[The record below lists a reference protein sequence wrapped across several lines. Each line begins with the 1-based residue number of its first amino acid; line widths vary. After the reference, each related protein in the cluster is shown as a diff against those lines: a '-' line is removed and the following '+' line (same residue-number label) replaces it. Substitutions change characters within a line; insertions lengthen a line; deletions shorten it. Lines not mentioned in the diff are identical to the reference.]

1 MAPGRLNDLLDRVP
15 GSCVRGYHFLQDG
28 REESVRLE
36 YRELA
41 KHARAVGR
49 RIAESARPNARALL
63 LYPPGPEFLPA
74 FFGCLNAD
82 VIAVPAPAPAGVGLK
97 HALPRLQAILA
108 DAEPEVVLTTA
119 AMLPGL
125 KDLLGERRPQLAWL
139 TTDGFHQEDSLGWTP
154 VAAASTD
161 IAYLQYT
168 SGSTTT
174 PRGVAIS
181 HANVLRNL
189 SLLKAAFSCT
199 DDSVCVTWM
208 PHFHDYGLVE
218 GLLQPLFS
226 LVDCHVMSPVTLL
239 KRPVRWLETISRT
252 GATHTHAPNFA
263 YELCLQRIGPD
274 ALKGL
279 DLSRWRCAGNGAEP
293 VRFDTLRRFH
303 DAFGPNGFRLETF
316 YPAYGLAE
324 STLFVTARAASRE
337 PASLHISAEALG
349 HDRAV
354 PLAQDDKTASCEVVS
369 CGIPQTGTDLRIVD
383 PSSGRE
389 CTRGQVG
396 EIWVSDGSVALGYWR
411 RDEDTRAT
419 FQARMDGQPE
429 PGPFLRTGD
438 LGFLHEGEL
447 YVTGRL
453 KDVII
458 AAGVNHYPQDIEWTV
473 QSNCPELRRDH
484 CAAVSIEDAGEEA
497 LVILAECERPAIDW
511 PPVFRRIRE
520 AVATQHGLAVRQIAV
535 LKRGSL
541 QKTSSGKIQRRA
553 NRQTFLDGEMGVLE
567 LWTADAPSAQNQASP
582 APPELADLQAWL
594 CRDLADRI
602 EVPLERVDIHAPFA
616 ELGLESRAAM
626 SLITRLQDH
635 FGFGSL
641 APTLLWQFPTI
652 AALSGHLAAGSER
665 EKTAGDQPQGNERKP
680 DVPTDG
686 SEEPIAVIGAACR
699 FPGAHDISEFW
710 SLLRNAECA
719 IRSDDRFPGVEA
731 GFVEDIDKFDPAFF
745 DLGDAETRAM
755 DPQQRL
761 LLEIAWKALEDAG
774 LAPRHYRGTRSG
786 VFVGIAAGDF
796 GYDQF
801 SRGDA
806 DQLINAY
813 SGTGIAFSVAA
824 NRLSYLL
831 DLRGPSLAI
840 DTACSSS
847 LVAVHQACRS
857 LRTHECDSALA
868 GGVSLI
874 LSPHVH
880 LALERAGVLS
890 PRQRCRTFDA
900 GADGYVRGEGCGIV
914 VLKRLSDAHR
924 DGDRVLAVIRG
935 SAVNQDGRSNGLTAP
950 NALAQQAVIRE
961 ALADAHLAP
970 ATIGYFETHGTGTR
984 LGDPIEVEALQAVLN
999 EGRTPDD
1006 TCALGAV
1013 KTNIGHLE
1021 AASGIA
1027 GFIKAVLCLR
1037 HREIPPSLHLHSVNP
1052 LIRLEATGF
1061 TIPRNRQ
1068 PWPAH
1073 PRDGEAKRC
1082 AGISSFGFGGTNA
1095 HVVLE
1100 EAPREPASDP
1110 EVSPRSHHLLPL
1122 SAQSHEA
1129 LQALN
1134 ERYAELCGRR
1144 TDTSLADL
1152 CFSAGSRRAH
1162 HRHRVAALAPSLEQ
1176 VAGLLGADGAAAS
1189 GSLISGEAPAQAPG
1203 VVFLFSG
1210 QGSQHIGMARTLYE
1224 TEPVFRAQL
1233 DMCDRTLEPILKR
1246 SILSVMFGNDPVLL
1260 AQTAYTQPA
1269 LFTLEYALA
1278 RLWRDWG
1285 VEPAAMIGHSV
1296 GEYPAACIAG
1306 AFELETGL
1314 RLMAERGRLIQELPP
1329 TGAMLA
1335 VHAEEADVTDMVASL
1350 QGKVAIA
1357 AVNAPRSIVLSG
1369 QRETLEQVHDTLDAQ
1384 GRKSQFLPVSAAFH
1398 SPLLD
1403 PIVDRFHELAAS
1415 FDYSPPDVPIISNL
1429 DGKILTGA
1437 PDGAY
1442 WTRHLR
1448 EPVRFADGLRT
1459 ATEHH
1464 RLFLEIGPQPLL
1476 SSLGAQTVRD
1486 PDAQWLPSLRPGRED
1501 WRVLLDSLARLYV
1514 AGVNPDWEKVYRD
1527 GSAARVF
1534 DLPAYPFQRR
1544 LVTLPPRPEYNDA
1557 AAPVTAAVARIRA
1570 PGAPLD
1576 PGSSAHVSPVPVA
1589 EWGFVPQWVASPP
1602 QGDPEKSDWLILAD
1616 RAGTA
1621 RAFDARLRAEG
1632 AKCSLLVGDLQPDL
1646 LTGDGT
1652 LTVVCCW
1659 FLDWS
1664 ETTSLEPEALDHE
1677 MDRFVRRLLGLVH
1690 ALARES
1696 ERPLRLWLVTRGTGP
1711 GGDGGGLLQSLLW
1724 GVGRTLRQEHAEWSV
1739 RLVDIAGEPEEA
1751 AALLAS
1757 EARTGTVGDDIAM
1770 RDGERLNLTLRPHTL
1785 PAPGDDLELGD
1796 TWLITGGLGRIG
1808 LTCASWLA
1816 SRGVR
1821 HLHLIGRRPPDQ
1833 AAEQVI
1839 ASLTANGVS
1848 THNHRLD
1855 VADRDALETVLDNLF
1870 AEGLGLD
1877 GVIHAAGLLDD
1888 GIVLQQTPERMAAV
1902 LSPKVSGAWNLH
1914 TLTAARPLKHFVLMS
1929 SAAGLLGNAGQ
1940 SAYAAGSCFLDALAQ
1955 HRHALGLVAQSLSW
1969 SAWADAAND
1978 LKVAERLDRQ
1988 GLAPIEPEQGLVAL
2002 ERALSD
2008 GAPHVAILPRKQGAA
2023 LTHVLFGGRQAATQR
2038 STPSSAMIATL
2049 REMPASER
2057 ADYLVDRI
2065 LDMAAAIR
2073 GTDRATFTAT
2083 DGFTEQGLDSMNAVE
2098 LRNRLQ
2104 DVLGRQLPSA
2114 LAFDY
2119 PTAERL
2125 AQQLLA
2131 LLELGEAV
2139 AAPALVASSSMRKS
2153 DVSDAIAIIGMGCRL
2168 PGGIADPHAY
2178 WAFLR
2183 EGGDAIGQVPASRWD
2198 ADRVCALGKPGEIQ
2212 ARLGGFVEDA
2222 EFFDPIFFGISPREA
2237 EHLDPQQRL
2246 ILEVAWESLENA
2258 GLPPSSLE
2266 GSETG
2271 VFIGISLNDYLQRL
2285 NRDPAQID
2293 PYVGTGNALS
2303 MAANRLSY
2311 CLGLEGPSVA
2321 VDTACSSSLVA
2332 IHQACRSL
2340 RDRECDLA
2348 FGGGVNLLLDPTVS
2362 INHSRARML
2371 SPDGRCKAFSA
2382 EANGIGR
2389 SEGCAVV
2396 VLKRLEEA
2404 ERDGDRVLALI
2415 RGSAVNQDG
2424 RTSGLTVP
2432 NGPAQQ
2438 RVIRKALQRAGLE
2451 ASDIDYVEAH
2461 GTGTPLG
2468 DPIEL
2473 GALDAVFQPASGT
2486 PRRPLV
2492 VGSVKTNLGHLEAA
2506 AGVAGLQKV
2515 VLALQGGAIPKHL
2528 HARNASHEFN
2538 WDASIVHL
2546 PKEEEPW
2553 QSSGTPRRAGVSSF
2567 GFGGTNAHVVVEDAP
2582 MLPQRSVPAFQ
2593 IHVLPLSAKTAR
2605 SLRILAE
2612 RMYACLG
2619 ETEDTVADICFTAAC
2634 GRDHFTHRLAVFG
2647 TDVASLRQG
2656 LKDWLDKRPNASA
2669 WLSSAE
2675 PTKTSE
2681 KPRVFTAKHA
2691 SENDWRSIAAFYV
2704 AGGAVDW
2711 RTWYG
2716 GLALRRVVL
2725 PGHPF
2730 ERQRY
2735 WIDPPSHQ
2743 VAPPGAFQLN
2753 WAAIPSQPP
2762 AGAGISGRWLI
2773 LADHGGFSAALS
2785 ARLEALG
2792 ANCTLVHATP
2802 FDGPGSVLDPKD
2814 TQGLRD
2820 LVESQGPL
2828 RGIVHGWSLDH
2839 DDPPESL
2846 DAGQAMAV
2854 QEKTLAS
2861 LLSLVQCFDDGDSSP
2876 KVWALT
2882 RGAVAATPDD
2892 RLEGVMQAPLWGFG
2906 RSVALEFP
2914 HLWGGLVDLSV
2925 KSDPSDAAEP
2935 VAHAIAL
2942 GNAVCEVAVREGQLL
2957 VPELV
2962 PWKATPRRA
2971 CAIRPD
2977 ASYLVTGGFGGLGR
2991 AFGNW
2996 LADQGARS
3004 LWLVGRTGA
3013 GTDVAQRHL
3022 EALKARGV
3030 AVQHAAL
3037 DVTDASALAA
3047 RIAAWHRQGEPLR
3060 GVIHAAGAT
3069 GLADTHSV
3077 SWPDCVKLL
3086 AAKIQ
3091 GGWALH
3097 KATHTVPSAEPLDF
3111 FLGCSSIASLWGGQ
3125 RQAAYAAANAFLE
3138 GLAAFRRG
3146 RGLTGTSIN
3155 FGPVADSGMISEDIS
3170 SELEKLGLPPM
3181 DSGYVTASLAAM
3193 LDDASPQLT
3202 LVAANWPRFISL
3214 YRSRRQTPLFDRLAP
3229 ERTKSQSLEPVPAG
3243 SPSLNAGGG
3252 VPISRPELLGWL
3264 CTCLS
3269 NALRM
3274 APDQLK
3280 TDVPLTRLG
3289 LDSLLAVEVRN
3300 SIETEFGI
3308 ALAAHVLLGDVTL
3321 DNLTERLAGAL
3332 SSPNPAAGA
3341 KDTGETEWIE
3351 GEL

>member
-1 MAPGRLNDLLDRVP
+1 MALGRLNDLLDRVP
-15 GSCVRGYHFLQDG
+15 DSCVRGYHFLEDG
-28 REESVRLE
+28 RDVSARLE
-36 YRELA
+36 YRSLA
-41 KHARAVGR
+41 RHARAVGR
-49 RIAESARPNARALL
+49 RIADAVRPNARALL
-63 LYPPGPEFLPA
+63 LYPPGPDFLPA
-74 FFGCLNAD
+74 FFGCLYAG
-82 VIAVPAPAPAGVGLK
+82 VIAVPAPAPGGVGLK
-97 HALPRLQAILA
+97 HALPRLRAIIT
-108 DAEPEVVLTTA
+108 DAEPEIVLTTA
-119 AMLPGL
+119 AMLPDL
-125 KDLLGERRPQLAWL
+125 KDLLGKSLPQITWL
-139 TTDGFHQEDSLGWTP
+139 STDGIQQSEGNGWTATP
-154 VAAASTD
+154 TTPAD

-174 PRGVAIS
+174 PRGVAVS
-181 HANVLRNL
+181 HVNVLRNL
-189 SLLKAAFSCT
+189 SLLKAAFSCN
-199 DDSVCVTWM
+199 DDSVYVTWM

-226 LVDCHVMSPVTLL
+226 MVDCYVLSPVTLL
-239 KRPVRWLETISRT
+239 KRPLRWLETLSRT

-274 ALKGL
+274 ARQGL

-303 DAFGPNGFRLETF
+303 DAFAPNGFRWETF

-337 PASLHISAEALG
+337 PVSLQINAAALG

-354 PLAQDDKTASCEVVS
+354 PLARNDKTVGYEVVS
-369 CGIPQTGTDLRIVD
+369 CGVPQPGTDLRIVD
-383 PSSGRE
+383 PTSGRE
-389 CTRGQVG
+389 CTRGHVG

-411 RDEDTRAT
+411 HEEETRAT
-419 FQARMDGQPE
+419 FQARIDGQPE
-429 PGPFLRTGD
+429 AGPYLRTGD
-438 LGFLHEGEL
+438 LGFLHHGEL

-458 AAGVNHYPQDIEWTV
+458 VAGVNHYPQDIEWTAL
-473 QSNCPELRRDH
+473 SACPELRRDH
-484 CAAVSIEDAGEEA
+484 CAAVSFEKSGEET
-497 LVILAECERPAIDW
+497 LVILAEYERPEIDW
-511 PPVFRRIRE
+511 KPVFQRLQE
-520 AVATQHGLAVRQIAV
+520 AVAAQHGLAVQQIAV

-553 NRQTFLDGEMGVLE
+553 NRQAFLDGDLDVVES
-567 LWTADAPSAQNQASP
+567 WTAEAPFQGDQNAP
-582 APPELADLQAWL
+582 APPELGDLQEWL
-594 CRDLADRI
+594 CRELAALL
-602 EVPLERVDIHAPFA
+602 EVPLERIDIHVPFA
-616 ELGLESRAAM
+616 ELGLESRAAI
-626 SLITRLQDH
+626 SLITRLQNR

-652 AALSGHLAAGSER
+652 AALSDHLAGSRNVKAARVEPR
-665 EKTAGDQPQGNERKP
+665 MDERKS
-680 DVPTDG
+680 DLPTDG
-686 SEEPIAVIGAACR
+686 REEPIAVIGAACR
-699 FPGAHDISEFW
+699 FPGARNIAEFW

-719 IRSDDRFPGVEA
+719 IRPDDRLPGVEA
-731 GFVEDIDKFDPAFF
+731 GFLDGIDEFDPEFF

-761 LLEIAWKALEDAG
+761 LLEIAWTALEDAG
-774 LAPRHYRGTRSG
+774 FAPHHYRGTRCG

-796 GYDQF
+796 GYGQF

-806 DQLINAY
+806 EQLINAY

-824 NRLSYLL
+824 NRLSYML
-831 DLRGPSLAI
+831 DLRGPSLAV

-914 VLKRLSDAHR
+914 VLKRLSDARR

-935 SAVNQDGRSNGLTAP
+935 SAINQDGRSNGLTAP

-961 ALADAHLAP
+961 ALADADLPP
-970 ATIGYFETHGTGTR
+970 ARIGYVETHGTGTR
-984 LGDPIEVEALQAVLN
+984 LGDPIEVEALHTVLK

-1027 GFIKAVLCLR
+1027 GFIKTVLCLR
-1037 HREIPPSLHLHSVNP
+1037 HREFPPSLHLQSVNP
-1052 LIRLEATGF
+1052 LIRLETTGF
-1061 TIPRNRQ
+1061 TIPNNRQ

-1073 PRDGEAKRC
+1073 PDSGEANRC

-1100 EAPREPASDP
+1100 EASREPASDP

-1122 SAQSHEA
+1122 SANTPEA
-1129 LQALN
+1129 LQALAGC
-1134 ERYAELCGRR
+1134 YAKLCETRP
-1144 TDTSLADL
+1144 DTRLADL

-1162 HRHRVAALAPSLEQ
+1162 HRHRAAAVATSLKQ
-1176 VAGLLGADGAAAS
+1176 VAGLLRADGAADS
-1189 GSLISGEAPAQAPG
+1189 GSLIRGEAPARAPG

-1233 DMCDRTLEPILKR
+1233 DVCERTLEPILKR
-1246 SILSVMFGNDPVLL
+1246 SILSVMFGDDPNLL
-1260 AQTAYTQPA
+1260 AQTAFTQPA

-1278 RLWRDWG
+1278 KLWRDWG
-1285 VEPAAMIGHSV
+1285 IEPAAMIGHSV

-1335 VHAEEADVTDMVASL
+1335 VHAEEADVSDMVAGL

-1369 QRETLEQVHDTLDAQ
+1369 LRETLEDVRNTLDAQ
-1384 GRKSQFLPVSAAFH
+1384 GKKSQFLPVSAAFH
-1398 SPLLD
+1398 SPLLE

-1415 FDYSPPDVPIISNL
+1415 FDYNTPNIPIISNL
-1429 DGKILTGA
+1429 DGQVLTGA
-1437 PDGAY
+1437 PDAAY

-1459 ATEHH
+1459 AAEHH
-1464 RLFLEIGPQPLL
+1464 RLFVEIGPQPLL
-1476 SSLGAQTVRD
+1476 SSLGAHTVRD
-1486 PDAQWLPSLRPGRED
+1486 TDAQWLPSLRPGRED

-1514 AGVNPDWEKVYRD
+1514 AGVDPDWANVYRD
-1527 GSAARVF
+1527 GSAERVF
-1534 DLPAYPFQRR
+1534 DLPDYPFQRR
-1544 LVTLPPRPEYNDA
+1544 LVTLPPRPEDNDA
-1557 AAPVTAAVARIRA
+1557 AAPVTAAVARLRA
-1570 PGAPLD
+1570 QEAPLE
-1576 PGSSAHVSPVPVA
+1576 PGSSAHVSPVPVE

-1602 QGDPEKSDWLILAD
+1602 QDDPETSDWLILAD

-1632 AKCSLLVGDLQPDL
+1632 AKCTLLEGELQPDL

-1664 ETTSLEPEALDHE
+1664 ETASLKPETLSHE
-1677 MDRFVRRLLGLVH
+1677 INLFGQRLLELVRS
-1690 ALARES
+1690 LARES
-1696 ERPLRLWLVTRGTGP
+1696 ERPLRLWLVTRGVGP
-1711 GGDGGGLLQSLLW
+1711 GGDGGEILQSLLW
-1724 GVGRTLRQEHAEWSV
+1724 GFGRSLRQEHADWSV
-1739 RLVDIAGEPEEA
+1739 RLVDVAGRPEEA
-1751 AALLAS
+1751 AAQLVT
-1757 EARTGTVGDDIAM
+1757 EARTGSGGDDIAL
-1770 RDGERLNLTLRPHTL
+1770 RDGERLTLTLKPHTL
-1785 PAPGDDLELGD
+1785 PAVADDLELGD

-1821 HLHLIGRRPPDQ
+1821 HLHLIGRRPPGH
-1833 AAEQVI
+1833 AAEKVI
-1839 ASLTANGVS
+1839 ASLTAKGVT
-1848 THNHRLD
+1848 THVHTLD
-1855 VADRDALETVLDNLF
+1855 VADRDALETVLENVF
-1870 AEGLGLD
+1870 SERPGLD
-1877 GVIHAAGLLDD
+1877 GVIHAAGVLDD
-1888 GIVLQQTPERMAAV
+1888 GILLQQTPERMAAV

-1914 TLTAARPLKHFVLMS
+1914 TLTAARPLKYFVLMS

-1940 SAYAAGSCFLDALAQ
+1940 SAYAAGSSFLDALAR
-1955 HRHALGLVAQSLSW
+1955 HRRACGLVGQSLSW
-1969 SAWADAAND
+1969 SAWADAADD

-1988 GLAPIEPEQGLVAL
+1988 GLAPIEPGQGLIAL

-2008 GAPHVAILPRKQGAA
+2008 GAAQIAILPRKQGAA
-2023 LTHVLFGGRQAATQR
+2023 LTHVLFGGRQKAIPR
-2038 STPSSAMIATL
+2038 NTPSSAMIATL
-2049 REMPASER
+2049 QKMPVSER
-2057 ADYLVDRI
+2057 GDHLVERI

-2073 GTDRATFTAT
+2073 GADKAGFTAT

-2104 DVLGRQLPSA
+2104 EELGRQLPST

-2125 AQQLLA
+2125 AHQLLS
-2131 LLELGEAV
+2131 LLDLGEE
-2139 AAPALVASSSMRKS
+2139 VASPASVVPPSVRDS
-2153 DVSDAIAIIGMGCRL
+2153 DASDAIAVIGMGCRL
-2168 PGGIADPHAY
+2168 PGGIADPRAY

-2183 EGGDAIGQVPASRWD
+2183 AGGDAIGQVPASRWD
-2198 ADRVCALGKPGEIQ
+2198 ADQVCALGEPGEIQ

-2222 EFFDPIFFGISPREA
+2222 EYFDPVFFGISPREA

-2258 GLPPSSLE
+2258 GIPPGLLE

-2285 NRDPAQID
+2285 NRDPGQID

-2340 RDRECDLA
+2340 RDGECDLA

-2396 VLKRLEEA
+2396 VLKRLDDA
-2404 ERDGDRVLALI
+2404 RRDSDRVLALI

-2438 RVIRKALQRAGLE
+2438 RVIRKALHRAGLD

-2473 GALDAVFQPASGT
+2473 GALDTVFQPASGT
-2486 PRRPLV
+2486 TRRPLV

-2515 VLALQGGAIPKHL
+2515 VLALQGGTIPKHL
-2528 HARNASHEFN
+2528 HARNASREIN

-2553 QSSGTPRRAGVSSF
+2553 RSSGPPRRAGVSSF
-2567 GFGGTNAHVVVEDAP
+2567 GFGGTNAHVVIEEAP
-2582 MLPQRSVPAFQ
+2582 MLPRRSVPAFQ
-2593 IHVLPLSAKTAR
+2593 SYVLPLSAKTAR
-2605 SLRILAE
+2605 SLRSLAE
-2612 RMYACLG
+2612 RMLVYLG
-2619 ETEDTVADICFTAAC
+2619 ETEDPAADICFTAAC
-2634 GRDHFTHRLAVFG
+2634 GRDHFTHRLAVLG
-2647 TDVASLRQG
+2647 TDVAALRQG
-2656 LKDWLDKRPNASA
+2656 LKDWIDKKSNASV

-2675 PTKTSE
+2675 VTKIPE
-2681 KPRVFTAKHA
+2681 KPRVFSAEHA
-2691 SENDWRSIAAFYV
+2691 DENDWRSAAAAY
-2704 AGGAVDW
+2704 AGGGSLDW

-2716 GLALRRVVL
+2716 DLPLQRVVL

-2735 WIDPPSHQ
+2735 WIDPPSAP
-2743 VAPPGAFQLN
+2743 VATPDALQLD
-2753 WAAIPSQPP
+2753 WVAMPSQP
-2762 AGAGISGRWLI
+2762 ATDADMSGRWLI
-2773 LADHGGFSAALS
+2773 LVDRGGFSAILA
-2785 ARLEALG
+2785 ARLETLG
-2792 ANCTLVHATP
+2792 ANCTFVHAAP
-2802 FDGPGSVLDPKD
+2802 FDGPGPVLDPQDK
-2814 TQGLRD
+2814 QGLRD
-2820 LVESQGPL
+2820 LVERQGPL
-2828 RGIVHGWSLDH
+2828 RGVVHGWALDH
-2839 DDPPESL
+2839 NDPPGSL
-2846 DAGQAMAV
+2846 DAGQAMTI
-2854 QEKTLAS
+2854 QDKTVAS
-2861 LLSLVQCFDDGDSSP
+2861 LLSLVQCFHDRDPSP

-2892 RLEGVMQAPLWGFG
+2892 RLEGVMQTPVWGFG

-2914 HLWGGLVDLSV
+2914 HMWGGLIDLSV
-2925 KSDPSDAAEP
+2925 NGDPADAVEP
-2935 VAHAIAL
+2935 VANAIA
-2942 GNAVCEVAVREGQLL
+2942 GANAASEVAVRAGQLL

-2962 PWKATPRRA
+2962 PWKPAPRQA

-2977 ASYLVTGGFGGLGR
+2977 ASYLVTGGFGSLGR

-3004 LWLVGRTGA
+3004 LWLIGRTGA

-3022 EALKARGV
+3022 EALRARGV
-3030 AVQHAAL
+3030 TVQYAAL
-3037 DVTDASALAA
+3037 DVTDAAALAE
-3047 RIAAWHRQGEPLR
+3047 RIAAWRLQGEPLR
-3060 GVIHAAGAT
+3060 GVIHAAGST
-3069 GLADTHSV
+3069 GLADTNAV
-3077 SWPDCVKLL
+3077 TWPECVKLL

-3091 GGWALH
+3091 GSWALH
-3097 KATHTVPSAEPLDF
+3097 KATLTLPPAEPLDF

-3125 RQAAYAAANAFLE
+3125 RQVAYAAANAFLD

-3146 RGLTGTSIN
+3146 QGLAGTSVN
-3155 FGPVADSGMISEDIS
+3155 FGPVADSGMISGDIS
-3170 SELEKLGLPPM
+3170 AELQRLGLPPM
-3181 DSGYVTASLAAM
+3181 APGQVTASLATM

-3202 LVAANWPRFISL
+3202 LVAADWPRFVSL
-3214 YRSRRQTPLFDRLAP
+3214 YRSRRQTTLFERLAP
-3229 ERTKSQSLEPVPAG
+3229 DTMKSQSMEPVPTG
-3243 SPSLNAGGG
+3243 SPARNAEGEGS
-3252 VPISRPELLGWL
+3252 ISRHELLGWL
-3264 CTCLS
+3264 GTCLS

-3280 TDVPLTRLG
+3280 TDVSLTRLG

-3308 ALAAHVLLGDVTL
+3308 ALAPHVLLGEVTL
-3321 DNLTERLAGAL
+3321 DGLTERLAVAL
-3332 SSPNPAAGA
+3332 ASPTPAAKA
-3341 KDTGETEWIE
+3341 PDTGETEWVE